1 MERIRLPP
9 EARSVA
15 VARRFVAALMSDVV
29 DRPHDVVLMTSEL
42 VANVVRHARTDVT
55 VAVDVGP
62 PTRVEVRDGAAATDA
77 FRDMVVRRPAP
88 VLLSAPGG
96 RGLGILHDLATRIGL
111 DDDPEG
117 GKVVWFEC

>member
-1 MERIRLPP
+1 VERIRLPP

-15 VARRFVAALMSDVV
+15 AARRFVAALISDVV

-55 VAVDVGP
+55 VAVDLGP

-77 FRDMVVRRPAP
+77 FRDMVRRPTP
-88 VLLSAPGG
+88 VLLSASGG
-96 RGLGILHDLATRIGL
+96 RGLGIVHDLATRIGL

-117 GKVVWFEC
+117 GKVIWFEC